1 MSEQVAAPAPY
12 TALALQVRTRCVNA
26 IGDVAAARAMM
37 RESIDHIGARVRSS
51 KAFVHQYNGTDV
63 RLVVLPEY
71 CLTGFPMGESIA
83 DWQAKAALEPDGPEY
98 EALAAIAQGNDVF
111 LCGNVYETDAY
122 FPEFY
127 FQTCFVISPAGE
139 TVLRYRRLISLY
151 APAPY
156 DVWDRFLD
164 RYGLDGVFPVA
175 DTEIG
180 RLAAIASEEILYPE
194 VARCLLMRGAE
205 VFLHPT
211 SEVGS
216 PRNTPKSI
224 ARQARAIE
232 NIAYVVSANSASLDE
247 IPWPAASTSGMSTV
261 VDPHGHVLA
270 EANPGG
276 ESMVAHALVELQGL
290 REARRR
296 TGLTNTVSR
305 LPLQA
310 FADSYRDHVVRPANR
325 LLDADGRPVTPQRGE
340 MRGWQAEDIAALA
353 ARGRI

>member
-1 MSEQVAAPAPY
+1 MSEQVPAPAAY
-12 TALALQVRTRCVNA
+12 TALALQVRTRSVNA
-26 IGDVAAARAMM
+26 STSVEDARATM
-37 RESIDHIGARVRSS
+37 RSSIDHIGARVRSS
-51 KAFVHQYNGTDV
+51 KAFVQQYNGTDV

-83 DWQAKAALEPDGPEY
+83 DWQAKAALDPAGPEY
-98 EALAAIAQGNDVF
+98 EALAAIAWANDVF
-111 LCGNVYETDAY
+111 LCGNVYETDEH
-122 FPEFY
+122 FPGFY
-127 FQTCFVISPAGE
+127 FQACFVIAPSGD

-194 VARCLLMRGAE
+194 IARCLMLRGAE

-216 PRNTPKSI
+216 PRPTPKAI
-224 ARQARAIE
+224 ARQARAVE
-232 NIAYVVSANSASLDE
+232 NLAYVVSSNTAALDE
-247 IPWPAASTSGMSTV
+247 IPFPAASTSGMSAV
-261 VDPHGHVLA
+261 IDPHGHVLA

-276 ESMVAHALVELQGL
+276 ESMVAHALVELRAL

-296 TGLTNTVSR
+296 TGLTNTISR

-310 FADSYRDHVVRPANR
+310 FADTYRDHVVRPANR
-325 LLDADGRPVTPQRGE
+325 LLDADGQAVTPERGQ
-340 MRGWQAEDIAALA
+340 MGAWQAEDIAALA